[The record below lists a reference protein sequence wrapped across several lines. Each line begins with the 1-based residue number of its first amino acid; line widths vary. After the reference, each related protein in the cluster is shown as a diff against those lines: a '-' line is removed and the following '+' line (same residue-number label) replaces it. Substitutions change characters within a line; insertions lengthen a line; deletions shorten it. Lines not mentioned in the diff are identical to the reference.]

1 MSFPCIERWIDREK
15 IPVHKIFISVAATA
29 FGLRSLL
36 PLNVPL
42 RMPLIYCKRSEYQM
56 KQATIELDGESYFCR
71 KDKFII
77 SCSGDAHE
85 CLLSSTKL
93 FFCDGALR
101 SNLHIFCNATRYI
114 SRKMGEVLECHYG
127 KLKSEAASFIPV
139 KVPLPSA
146 SVNEKSSSS
155 SLSFA
160 AQMHS
165 LLLKLIGKH
174 DVDEV
179 KEWIPEALIMPRTTT
194 RKARRTTARNY

>member
-1 MSFPCIERWIDREK
+1 MHQKTEIEEF
-15 IPVHKIFISVAATA
+15 PVHKIFISVAATA

-36 PLNVPL
+36 PLNVPP

-71 KDKFII
+71 KDEFII
-77 SCSGDAHE
+77 SCTGNGHE
-85 CLLSSTKL
+85 CLSSSTKL

-101 SNLHIFCNATRYI
+101 STVHIFCNATRYT
-114 SRKMGEVLECHYG
+114 SRKMGKVLECFYG

-139 KVPLPSA
+139 KVPLPSTT
-146 SVNEKSSSS
+146 SVDEESS

-160 AQMHS
+160 AKMHS

-174 DVDEV
+174 DLHEV
-179 KEWIPEALIMPRTTT
+179 KEWVPQALIMPRTTT
-194 RKARRTTARNY
+194 RKMRQTTARNY